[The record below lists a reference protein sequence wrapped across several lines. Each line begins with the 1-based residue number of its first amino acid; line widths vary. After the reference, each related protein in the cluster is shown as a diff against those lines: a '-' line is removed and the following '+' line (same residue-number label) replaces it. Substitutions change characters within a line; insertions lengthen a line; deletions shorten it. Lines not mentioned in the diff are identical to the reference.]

1 MYILLWCT
9 FTEYHKPWSIRFN
22 RTVSIVWMAMWRYRL
37 VETRL
42 LIASLTS
49 YTYLH
54 SETWSMLNYNL
65 GIFLHFTIKH
75 VKLQNISIQHGFF
88 SLYMWSNAIYTVLGN
103 KLYLDS
109 INHSSPYHLTQLHIL
124 MYCQVCT
131 HIINGTVMDINHDQL
146 TMQHHPLCSFNH

>member
-54 SETWSMLNYNL
+54 GGTWSMLNYKPRYISSFHNKTCQATK
-65 GIFLHFTIKH
+65 HFYSTW
-75 VKLQNISIQHGFF
+75 LFF
-88 SLYMWSNAIYTVLGN
+88 SVYVIKCNIYRAGKQAISGQHKSFITIPSDTVAYTDVLPCM
-103 KLYLDS
+103 
-109 INHSSPYHLTQLHIL
+109 H
-124 MYCQVCT
+124 T
-131 HIINGTVMDINHDQL
+131 HN
-146 TMQHHPLCSFNH
+146 